1 MRRRGPKPQRLHG
14 LGANL
19 DVMTLSGYHQRGVG
33 LWREVYGEN
42 GFPKSK
48 AKRKRKP
55 KCVAWKPVGQGC
67 DCKPVCASTTSKK
80 KGTTK
85 KKAEKA
91 CKKKCKTSTRK
102 KRRRN

>member
-1 MRRRGPKPQRLHG
+1 MPRRLHG

-19 DVMTLSGYHQRGVG
+19 DVMTLSGYHGHGTG

-48 AKRKRKP
+48 AKRKKKKP
-55 KCVAWKPVGQGC
+55 KCVAWKPVGKGC
-67 DCKPVCASTTSKK
+67 DCKVVCASTTSKK

-91 CKKKCKTSTRK
+91 CKKKCNSSTRK